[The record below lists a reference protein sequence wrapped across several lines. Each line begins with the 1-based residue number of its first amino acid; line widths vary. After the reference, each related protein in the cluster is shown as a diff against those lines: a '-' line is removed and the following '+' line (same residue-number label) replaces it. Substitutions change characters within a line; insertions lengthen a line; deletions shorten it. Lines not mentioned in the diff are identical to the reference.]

1 MTLSRFSPVR
11 FTLSSVKDPSGLGCL
26 LPQGSRRRFSN
37 LFSTAPMFATRRCIS
52 RCNSSRL
59 SSSVSAGLPRF
70 GIRAGTRSNLSSSSS
85 TPSVT
90 STLKT
95 PNPLP
100 RLVLF
105 ATLGG
110 IAGVVIA
117 STLSPTK
124 ASELVEG
131 KPLIKYKYASPS
143 EAQKAIEEL
152 KGIFSDKGR
161 VLSDQ
166 ETLET
171 YGYSPNSYHHAAPH
185 SVVVRVFSTE
195 DVVKVVNVARKWRM
209 PVTAYSG
216 GTSLEGHF
224 GGVSIPLMNEII
236 SDTLYSTITK
246 VLLVASA

>member
-1 MTLSRFSPVR
+1 
-11 FTLSSVKDPSGLGCL
+11 
-26 LPQGSRRRFSN
+26 
-37 LFSTAPMFATRRCIS
+37 MFATRRCTS
-52 RCNSSRL
+52 RYNSSRL

-70 GIRAGTRSNLSSSSS
+70 GIRVGTRSKSSSSSS
-85 TPSVT
+85 TSVA

-110 IAGVVIA
+110 LAGVVIA

-131 KPLIKYKYASPS
+131 KPLFNYKYASPS
-143 EAQKAIEEL
+143 EAHKAIEEL

-236 SDTLYSTITK
+236 SQNLQYDHKGAPGGICVDLSGMNKVIRIDGTR
-246 VLLVASA
+246 VLLCHEELGLTST

>member
-1 MTLSRFSPVR
+1 MLASSRLQAPGLDLS
-11 FTLSSVKDPSGLGCL
+11 
-26 LPQGSRRRFSN
+26 
-37 LFSTAPMFATRRCIS
+37 STAPMFATRRHIS

-59 SSSVSAGLPRF
+59 PSGVTAGLPRF
-70 GIRAGTRSNLSSSSS
+70 GIRAATRSNSSSSS
-85 TPSVT
+85 AS
-90 STLKT
+90 SLAASSLKT

-110 IAGVVIA
+110 LAGVVIA

-124 ASELVEG
+124 ASELVQG
-131 KPLIKYKYASPS
+131 KPSFKHRYASPS

-152 KGIFSDKGR
+152 KGIFQDKGR
-161 VLSDQ
+161 VLTDQ

-185 SVVVRVFSTE
+185 SVVVRVLSTE
-195 DVVKVVNVARKWRM
+195 DVVKVVKVARKWRM
-209 PVTAYSG
+209 PITAYSG

-224 GGVSIPLMNEII
+224 GGVSP
-236 SDTLYSTITK
+236 STDGWNY
-246 VLLVASA
+246 L

>member
-1 MTLSRFSPVR
+1 
-11 FTLSSVKDPSGLGCL
+11 
-26 LPQGSRRRFSN
+26 
-37 LFSTAPMFATRRCIS
+37 MFATRSRIS

-59 SSSVSAGLPRF
+59 PSGIASRLLGF
-70 GIRAGTRSNLSSSSS
+70 GIRAAARSNSSSSSS
-85 TPSVT
+85 TASAA
-90 STLKT
+90 SSLKT

-110 IAGVVIA
+110 LAGVLIA

-124 ASELVEG
+124 ASQLVEG
-131 KPLIKYKYASPS
+131 RPSFKYEYASPS

-152 KGIFSDKGR
+152 KGIFQDKGR
-161 VLSDQ
+161 VVIDQ

-195 DVVKVVNVARKWRM
+195 DVVNVVKVARKWRM

-224 GGVSIPLMNEII
+224 GGVITRLIDEII

>member
-1 MTLSRFSPVR
+1 MLLLKVAGLNLS
-11 FTLSSVKDPSGLGCL
+11 
-26 LPQGSRRRFSN
+26 
-37 LFSTAPMFATRRCIS
+37 STAPMFATGRRIS

-59 SSSVSAGLPRF
+59 PSGVAAGLPRF
-70 GIRAGTRSNLSSSSS
+70 GIRAATRSNSSSSAS
-85 TPSVT
+85 LAAS
-90 STLKT
+90 SLKT

-110 IAGVVIA
+110 LAGVVIA

-124 ASELVEG
+124 ASELVKG
-131 KPLIKYKYASPS
+131 KPSFKYKYASPS

-152 KGIFSDKGR
+152 KGIFLDKGR
-161 VLSDQ
+161 VMTDQ
-166 ETLET
+166 GTLET

-209 PVTAYSG
+209 PITAYSG

-224 GGVSIPLMNEII
+224 GGVGLRPIDRIT

-246 VLLVASA
+246 VHLVASV

>member
-1 MTLSRFSPVR
+1 MFGT
-11 FTLSSVKDPSGLGCL
+11 
-26 LPQGSRRRFSN
+26 RRR
-37 LFSTAPMFATRRCIS
+37 IS
-52 RCNSSRL
+52 WCNSSRL
-59 SSSVSAGLPRF
+59 PSGVSTGLPRF
-70 GIRAGTRSNLSSSSS
+70 GIRAATRSSSTLSSSASPAASS
-85 TPSVT
+85 
-90 STLKT
+90 LKT

-110 IAGVVIA
+110 LAGVIIA
-117 STLSPTK
+117 STLAPKK

-131 KPLIKYKYASPS
+131 KPSFKHKYASPS

-152 KGIFSDKGR
+152 KGIFPDKGR
-161 VLSDQ
+161 VTTDQ
-166 ETLET
+166 DALET

-195 DVVKVVNVARKWRM
+195 DVVKVVKVARKWRM

-224 GGVSIPLMNEII
+224 GGVSIRWMKII

-246 VLLVASA
+246 VHLAASA

>member
-1 MTLSRFSPVR
+1 MFVT
-11 FTLSSVKDPSGLGCL
+11 G
-26 LPQGSRRRFSN
+26 RRI
-37 LFSTAPMFATRRCIS
+37 L

-59 SSSVSAGLPRF
+59 PSGVAAGLPRF
-70 GIRAGTRSNLSSSSS
+70 GIRAATRSNSSSSS
-85 TPSVT
+85 SASLAA

-110 IAGVVIA
+110 LAGLVIA

-124 ASELVEG
+124 ASELVKG
-131 KPLIKYKYASPS
+131 KPSFKHKYASPS

-152 KGIFSDKGR
+152 KGIFPDKGR
-161 VLSDQ
+161 VKTDQ

-195 DVVKVVNVARKWRM
+195 DVVKVVKVARKWRM
-209 PVTAYSG
+209 PITAYSG

-224 GGVSIPLMNEII
+224 GGVSLRLVDRTI

-246 VLLVASA
+246 VRLVASA